1 MKKTY
6 VKPAAVSVAFAVNEN
21 IALSGFLA
29 NTEGGVVKYV
39 NHSGGNCNKYLST
52 TGIATGLKEGC
63 VDYEHMM
70 NNLMN
75 QKDEKFGT
83 DFNELMSILDELK
96 KNKQDFACVVPGE

>member
-6 VKPAAVSVAFAVNEN
+6 VKPVAVSVAFAVNEN

-29 NTEGGVVKYV
+29 KTEGGVVKYV

-70 NNLMN
+70 YHLMN
-75 QKDEKFGT
+75 RENPVKGADFEKLMAILA
-83 DFNELMSILDELK
+83 ELE
-96 KNKQDFACVVPGE
+96 KNKQDFACVVSAE